1 MNKIL
6 LAFTIFFT
14 LAVSACQSTQNPS
27 SQSAQNTRNGSEI
40 PLLTIGNYQE
50 YCDYVNSGTI
60 PKRMEFW
67 FNPQTYPEVSS
78 LPDCFIPYEKFSM
91 LGEFKL
97 FVFSSEIRVGDF
109 SSYSYAFRDDNGF
122 EYSLYIDHN
131 KKNTTEATTI
141 LSDTQANTITDL
153 RTSPKSQASRV
164 QIKNITY
171 DYLPTTSGLH
181 SLSWTENGITFTLV
195 SDPATKYDNYSG
207 FFSEYPMDGKDTF
220 IKQLLTAPRTPA
232 EIQQMCSSKLEKE

>member
-1 MNKIL
+1 MKKIL
-6 LAFTIFFT
+6 LVFTIFFT

-27 SQSAQNTRNGSEI
+27 SQSTQNPSNGGEI

-67 FNPQTYPEVSS
+67 FNPQTYPKVSS

-109 SSYSYAFRDDNGF
+109 SSYSYTFRDDNGF

-131 KKNTTEATTI
+131 KKTRQKLP
-141 LSDTQANTITDL
+141 LSFLTHKQTRLLIYALLRNHRQAVCKSKTSLTITCQQPADSTL
-153 RTSPKSQASRV
+153 YHGQK
-164 QIKNITY
+164 
-171 DYLPTTSGLH
+171 
-181 SLSWTENGITFTLV
+181 TE
-195 SDPATKYDNYSG
+195 
-207 FFSEYPMDGKDTF
+207 
-220 IKQLLTAPRTPA
+220 
-232 EIQQMCSSKLEKE
+232 